1 MISTGKSSFSETD
14 NFKCFD
20 KRNRW
25 ENISKTSNLHCT
37 LGISKETREI
47 QRVDP
52 CNSATSQWVPVR
64 QLQHLLWLT
73 VFAQSWYLWKKTI
86 LCVCFRLSLING
98 KLILLG
104 RHVILPPIRKI
115 WCSYKKKKAS
125 CTTCLKCHAYMTA
138 GSTKESSGGC

>member
-1 MISTGKSSFSETD
+1 MVSTGKSSFSETD

-52 CNSATSQWVPVR
+52 CNSATTSQWVPVR

-73 VFAQSWYLWKKTI
+73 VLRSHGTCGRKQFF
-86 LCVCFRLSLING
+86 VCFRLSLING